1 MTTDPYHAVQQEI
14 QSSLQTATQLRAS
27 YVRIRNMAVREDS
40 EELIWARN
48 ELKATLAALEADF
61 EDLEESVKIVETT
74 GARIFGIEEAELM
87 ERKKYVA
94 HVRRELESMRAEV
107 SDSPLPPTPRP
118 IASRSPAPPEE
129 DDHQGAW
136 AREEQQMMIR
146 EQDRT
151 IDSISNTLTTL
162 AQQAGLMGQ
171 EIGEHNEML
180 DDLERNVDRTDS
192 RLSSAMQKMRK
203 FVRESEEKGSGWV
216 VRSHNDPGVIVKAAS
231 ETNVLIAMIPAIIKA
246 SIDRKRAGMVGEGK
260 NHWPNVDIH
269 DLTDLYSL
277 LYNTILNDPDKVGH
291 GREGYYFGARQGD
304 RRHHDVEINKF
315 FHPSHYPGSKPNRSK
330 ALTWNSSKSTEDM
343 LKSVKPEV
351 VAWAK
356 KNMSLV
362 LKKL

>member
-61 EDLEESVKIVETT
+61 EDLEESVKTVETT
-74 GARIFGIEEAELM
+74 GARIFGIEEAESI
-87 ERKKYVA
+87 ERKQYVA

-203 FVRESEEKGSGWV
+203 FVRESEEKGSGWCIIILI
-216 VRSHNDPGVIVKAAS
+216 VILMILLLAVI
-231 ETNVLIAMIPAIIKA
+231 LI
-246 SIDRKRAGMVGEGK
+246 
-260 NHWPNVDIH
+260 
-269 DLTDLYSL
+269 
-277 LYNTILNDPDKVGH
+277 
-291 GREGYYFGARQGD
+291 
-304 RRHHDVEINKF
+304 
-315 FHPSHYPGSKPNRSK
+315 
-330 ALTWNSSKSTEDM
+330 
-343 LKSVKPEV
+343 
-351 VAWAK
+351 
-356 KNMSLV
+356 
-362 LKKL
+362 